1 MDTILLAIQARVLM
15 WVGLAYVVAGLW
27 LGNDPLSIAWR
38 APAAAV
44 AAMIVAGWL
53 LRQVAAVVQE
63 RAAADMAER
72 QLATEQA
79 AQAAIQAQA
88 QPATQLAAARMR
100 QAQPA
105 RAAR

>member
-27 LGNDPLSIAWR
+27 IGNDPLSIAWR

-63 RAAADMAER
+63 RAAADIAER
-72 QLATEQA
+72 QLAAEQA
-79 AQAAIQAQA
+79 AQAAA
-88 QPATQLAAARMR
+88 QPQPVPARAR
-100 QAQPA
+100 VPA